1 MTLLAS
7 FQHFKNTKTKRKPQD
22 RPNLFI
28 FKFCRFFQ
36 HLTGS
41 KNAETFKNLPV
52 WLSRS
57 FLVLKIFK
65 NRQKTPQLGRFFGF
79 HVFAGFFASLGSSEA
94 NEVHL
99 RLHHRANLLFSTFS
113 IPFSAQDGSETNQ
126 SPSRPQNTSKFV
138 LFGVFLGFL
147 QP

>member
-1 MTLLAS
+1 MTLSAS

-65 NRQKTPQLGRFFGF
+65 NRQKTLQLSRFFGF
-79 HVFAGFFASLGSSEA
+79 HVFAGFLPEPEA
-94 NEVHL
+94 NEIPL
-99 RLHHRANLLFSTFS
+99 RLQHRANLLFSMFS
-113 IPFSAQDGSETNQ
+113 IPFSAQDGSKTCQ
-126 SPSRPQNTSKFV
+126 SPARPQNTSKFV
-138 LFGVFLGFL
+138 LFGVFLSFL